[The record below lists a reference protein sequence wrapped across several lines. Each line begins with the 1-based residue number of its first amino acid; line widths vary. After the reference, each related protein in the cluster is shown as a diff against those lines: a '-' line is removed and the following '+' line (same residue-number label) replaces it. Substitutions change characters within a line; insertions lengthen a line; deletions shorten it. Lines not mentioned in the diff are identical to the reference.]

1 MKQGPRYR
9 VKSRR
14 RRQGKTD
21 YQKRLKL
28 LKSRKIRII
37 VRKSLK
43 NTRVQFVEYH
53 EGGDKILASAISNDL
68 QKEYK
73 WKYSTATVPAAYLTG
88 LLAGARAKEKGIN
101 VEILPNK
108 LIYDKK
114 KDNVYVFDYYLNHG
128 KCPFYQ
134 HKECTIYEDRPLACK
149 KYPRID
155 NSYSKEVAEFVKKNK
170 IDFSDLS
177 YEDALKKCK
186 EKIK

>member
-101 VEILPNK
+101 EGVLDTGRYIPVTGSKLFAALKGVVDAGIECPHGKDKLPNEERITGRH
-108 LIYDKK
+108 LN
-114 KDNVYVFDYYLNHG
+114 KDIEPAITD
-128 KCPFYQ
+128 
-134 HKECTIYEDRPLACK
+134 I
-149 KYPRID
+149 
-155 NSYSKEVAEFVKKNK
+155 KNK
-170 IDFSDLS
+170 IIGG
-177 YEDALKKCK
+177 K
-186 EKIK
+186 